1 MTPTILRAEFAYAAA
16 VYTSLPAPA
25 MAEIAFAG
33 RSNVGKSSLLN
44 ALLGR
49 KNLVRVSRTPGAT
62 KQINFFHV
70 DYRASATEGAKDAS
84 MTPESKA
91 PIKEG
96 VGAAAAPK
104 PEKTSALFV
113 DLPGY
118 GYANVSKSMSKEW
131 GELMDSYLAERATLR
146 AVVLLVDLRRGL
158 EDEERELVEFLRAG
172 RTAQS
177 NGQLAVIPVG
187 TKADR
192 VSKSERKPLAD
203 KLAQEVRTL
212 LGQGPT
218 LKVTHAHAVASQE
231 RLGLAPLWSTIQKA
245 L

>member
-1 MTPTILRAEFAYAAA
+1 
-16 VYTSLPAPA
+16 
-25 MAEIAFAG
+25 
-33 RSNVGKSSLLN
+33 
-44 ALLGR
+44 
-49 KNLVRVSRTPGAT
+49 VRVSRTPGAT

-70 DYRASATEGAKDAS
+70 DYRGAAKAVAKADAN
-84 MTPESKA
+84 KA
-91 PIKEG
+91 PAKLALHEG
-96 VGAAAAPK
+96 GEIAAAPK

-131 GELMDSYLAERATLR
+131 GELMDSYLAERSTLR

-158 EDEERELVEFLRAG
+158 EDEERELVEFLRTG

-231 RLGLAPLWSTIQKA
+231 RLGLDPLWATIQKA